1 MSSQQNEN
9 KLNIPIVT
17 DVVVPGNPEMKRLAQ
32 EKLAKEGHAA
42 LKFQHRI
49 NEVESAIGQDEGKSL
64 SRAHAIRAELAAS

>member
-1 MSSQQNEN
+1 MSNQRNEPN
-9 KLNIPIVT
+9 VTIPIVT

-32 EKLAKEGHAA
+32 EKLAADKHAA

-49 NEVESAIGQDEGKSL
+49 SEVESAIGQDESKSL